1 MTLCLQEFAVP
12 NCVEGATYDPWK
24 ALSDVTTYHN
34 YRWVVVG
41 TFELSIEVL
50 LQRRKPS
57 SQLKMCQMPKN
68 LFVRRL
74 PDGDAVL
81 LVRHDG
87 ALLLPVHAA
96 GGAAGVQ
103 VRRPRAHLPPAH
115 RRLHPQDSGTHT
127 DLLREPSNIF
137 IPPPCSRPRSQQ

>member
-1 MTLCLQEFAVP
+1 
-12 NCVEGATYDPWK
+12 
-24 ALSDVTTYHN
+24 
-34 YRWVVVG
+34 
-41 TFELSIEVL
+41 
-50 LQRRKPS
+50 
-57 SQLKMCQMPKN
+57 MPKN

-81 LVRHDG
+81 LVRDDG

-96 GGAAGVQ
+96 GGDAGVQ

-115 RRLHPQDSGTHT
+115 RRLHPQDSGKHT

-137 IPPPCSRPRSQQ
+137 IDPPCSSQSQVPAVALYDIPLPFSCGGLPYP

>member
-1 MTLCLQEFAVP
+1 MSPRTI
-12 NCVEGATYDPWK
+12 
-24 ALSDVTTYHN
+24 TTGG
-34 YRWVVVG
+34 WVVG
-41 TFELSIEVL
+41 PFELSIEVL

-137 IPPPCSRPRSQQ
+137 IPLPCSRPRSQQ